1 MKKLYKL
8 GFVIFLI
15 FLIVFFILVG
25 CNDKSKFDIK
35 FDENIKLFYFDIN
48 LNNKVIII
56 VYNCVFFDDFNNIVV

>member
-15 FLIVFFILVG
+15 FLIILFVFVG
-25 CNDKSKFDIK
+25 CNDKNKFDIK